1 MSVIDCLVL
10 DFDIEFVRFLYVKDK
25 AYETLIIFYG
35 EIHPVVWIYFSNY
48 KSTKNI
54 RFRNYKRNF

>member
-1 MSVIDCLVL
+1 MSVIGCLVL

-25 AYETLIIFYG
+25 AYETLNLCYR
-35 EIHPVVWIYFSNY
+35 EIYPLVWIYFSNY

-54 RFRNYKRNF
+54 RVGNKKSNF